1 MNAAKVSGVD
11 PAREA
16 AAAAL
21 SRVLDDGAWAAPAL
35 SSVLDASA
43 MSERDKGFATELFYG
58 ALRFARPLETSL
70 LRGADK
76 PGRGLDS
83 RIRPHLIIAAYQLQ
97 HLKERVPAH
106 AAVDAAVSAV
116 KRVRPGLDGFANALL
131 RKLGSPLHELLKPGA
146 SLAEIAAA
154 WGIPLTLAEAITQR
168 LPPSE
173 HAAAVAGLS
182 ARPTTYATSGHPF
195 DPLLQSKLAAAPLEV
210 KHAFVPGVVEASAGK
225 VSDLPGFKDGAFLI
239 ADPGSVLC
247 ALAVTAGGAF
257 AGGAFAAGR
266 SGPGPRVLDLCA
278 APGTKSVLLCNAG
291 ANVTAVELNPKR
303 ARKIAD
309 NARRMNVDP
318 SVPEGHLTVVVG
330 DATTLPEPT
339 GDDGY
344 DAVLLDAPCT
354 GLGTTRRKP
363 EIKLRRNDDDVAA
376 NALLQARLLQ
386 AAARQVK
393 PGGVLVYSVC
403 SPLPAEGPQQIEA
416 FLAAHPHF
424 SRESLA
430 TVLPFLPAS
439 AVDDD
444 GQVRLLPHLHD
455 ADAFFIAR
463 LKRSA

>member
-1 MNAAKVSGVD
+1 MNAARPNSAPPVKGVD

-43 MSERDKGFATELFYG
+43 MGERDKAFATELFYG
-58 ALRFARPLETSL
+58 ALRFARPLETSV

-76 PGRGLDS
+76 PGRGLDV

-97 HLKERVPAH
+97 HLQERVPAH

-131 RKLGSPLHELLKPGA
+131 RKLGSPLHALLKADAP
-146 SLAEIAAA
+146 LTDIAEA
-154 WGIPLTLAEAITQR
+154 WGVPLPLAEAITAR
-168 LPPSE
+168 LPTSE

-195 DPLLQSKLAAAPLEV
+195 DADLQQRLAAAPSET

-225 VSDLPGFKDGAFLI
+225 VSDLPGFKDGAFLV

-247 ALAVTAGGAF
+247 ALAVGA
-257 AGGAFAAGR
+257 
-266 SGPGPRVLDLCA
+266 GPGQRVLDLCA
-278 APGTKSVLLCNAG
+278 APGTKSVLLRNAG
-291 ANVTAVELNPKR
+291 ADVTAVELNPKR
-303 ARKIAD
+303 ARRISD
-309 NARRMNVDP
+309 NARRMNVTD
-318 SVPEGHLTVVVG
+318 HLKVVVD
-330 DATTLPEPT
+330 DATTLPIDEM
-339 GDDGY
+339 

-363 EIKLRRNDDDVAA
+363 EIKLRRNDDDVRE
-376 NALLQARLLQ
+376 NSKLQAKLLQ

-403 SPLPAEGPQQIEA
+403 SPLPQEGAQQIEA
-416 FLAAHPHF
+416 FLHGHPDF
-424 SRESLA
+424 AREDLRA
-430 TVLPFLPAS
+430 VLPFLPAS

-463 LKRSA
+463 LRRAATATPVSPAVGKTPG